1 MCRAELPVLHDGAAD
16 HDATFTKNDSVIR
29 FDPTNHKLLRV
40 WRLRTE
46 ADLDE
51 KRLLTAATMPTP
63 SFADW
68 MLSLRSADDTPSDA
82 ELWSLRAEYAKRAH
96 EDEEADKGPLGLG
109 PWVPYR

>member
-1 MCRAELPVLHDGAAD
+1 M
-16 HDATFTKNDSVIR
+16 R

-63 SFADW
+63 SFAEW
-68 MLSLRSADDTPSDA
+68 MLSLA
-82 ELWSLRAEYAKRAH
+82 AKNYHIWEVLA
-96 EDEEADKGPLGLG
+96 
-109 PWVPYR
+109 V